1 MNEPEEPDFENFE
14 DEEPE
19 EDLHELLGMV
29 TLPKRVIFEVEPSTF
44 SSNRQFFFE

>member
-29 TLPKRVIFEVEPSTF
+29 TLPKRVIFKGHFFPRTV
-44 SSNRQFFFE
+44 QFF